1 MAGHAIA
8 APGTSQAFHGFIA
21 IGRAKIAS
29 RGIMRMMRTNLY
41 RAAIVVAALVLA
53 SGGRVFA
60 QDVAKGAALIA
71 DARKALG
78 GDEKIRGVKTLQ
90 AKGDFKRTAGQNT
103 ISGELQVQLALPDK
117 LRRDEDLSP
126 PGGGPAI
133 VRTQVL
139 NGAEIWD
146 ENSGGGGFGFR
157 GAGPDGG
164 GRDGGG
170 GFGFGRGD
178 GPRAGGQRRDAA
190 DQPPAAAGQPG
201 QGRGGRQFDPEQI
214 RQLQIRQRQE
224 ELARFTLAFLLTT
237 TDPVSW
243 VGVAESP
250 DGKADVVEVKPA
262 DGAATRIFLD
272 QATHLPVMLTWQGFA
287 PPVGFGRRGGRGD
300 GSAAPVAPADRPAA
314 PPRPQQA
321 TLRMTLG
328 DYKTVNGIKLPHLMT
343 RGVNDQ
349 TNEEWTVS
357 SYRINPTFKGDTFTK
372 K

>member
-29 RGIMRMMRTNLY
+29 RGIMRMMRTNLC

-53 SGGRVFA
+53 SGGRAYA
-60 QDVAKGAALIA
+60 QDAARGAALIA

-78 GDEKIRGVKTLQ
+78 GDEKIRAVKTLQ

-117 LRRDEDLSP
+117 LRRDEDVSP
-126 PGGGPAI
+126 PGGGPVI

-146 ENSGGGGFGFR
+146 ENSGGGGFGF
-157 GAGPDGG
+157 
-164 GRDGGG
+164 
-170 GFGFGRGD
+170 GRGD
-178 GPRAGGQRRDAA
+178 GPRGGGQRRDAA
-190 DQPPAAAGQPG
+190 DQPPGAAGQPG
-201 QGRGGRQFDPEQI
+201 PGRGGRQFDPEQI
-214 RQLQIRQRQE
+214 RQLQLRQRQE

-272 QATHLPVMLTWQGFA
+272 QATHVPVMLTWQGFA

-300 GSAAPVAPADRPAA
+300 GTAAPAAPADRPAA
-314 PPRPQQA
+314 LPRPPQA

-349 TNEEWTVS
+349 TIEEWTVS
-357 SYRINPTFKGDTFTK
+357 SYRVNPTFKGGTFTK